1 MDDYTILK
9 RIIDAKEIAPV
20 IVNPESK
27 FVVIT
32 YWWGRGNNNRNIARP
47 CMEFYEQ
54 LLSKPFNY
62 LFNLDMKNSLNI
74 FASFDS
80 IETIKTWINSIDELT
95 QFYGKKTLEYVKLR
109 RVEEQHEDFNISKE
123 THKEMYEWFKSVI
136 IENVATMVFNN
147 LHMVRRIFRMVSQT
161 RNVNKRIKNVRTT
174 RNNKLALVKN
184 QQIRKIKTSEYEA
197 DLKRAIN
204 RFVADVFEKHLMYE
218 RYITYDKMIEQWIA
232 RCTEAGCNYMAVEYP
247 QFAEKGGY
255 QLAIN
260 AKPLFIQK
268 AVNSCGG
275 RAVVYIDGDMTIN
288 RYPAIFDMDDVDFMA
303 RGWNMDPRTNESYL
317 DDNIMVDPY
326 VFETSGGIM
335 YFSNSIESRNLLD
348 GWVTESAKPYQQ
360 GRADDRILSLVFNVR
375 KLLAPMK
382 IIQLPIEYLWLTLF
396 YKYYI
401 LPEDMSVDKIYVEHP
416 HCLTSEDTAA
426 SSGASSNR
434 SAKFQSAIPD
444 TYPRSQMLYERAMFP
459 SKEIVEGFR
468 PWLNYMNRAT
478 YNESVEDFDEELV
491 GEQPFYIVPY
501 DNGFGKLNPIYEEN
515 MKQSQ
520 TSTEHTLYPELENTH
535 VVSNLDIPN
544 ILNSLLSGHNV
555 IYIPGESD
563 AIYVENIK
571 TIVSK
576 NNRLEL
582 LFWDRN
588 IDFDDH
594 TIFSYVIDINK
605 PIFIRSG
612 NPILNM
618 MLALTN
624 SMIAPLTNNNAA
636 YQQMRSMF
644 SETPKSSFETILK
657 NSYQFVSRIRIHV
670 MKNIRPVGGG
680 GIRRRGYVGGAIDR
694 NTDDALEFLYPA
706 TPLAQVNGRRTMRK
720 RGGRRLTQRR
730 RV

>member
-9 RIIDAKEIAPV
+9 RIIDEKEIAPV
-20 IVNPESK
+20 IINPESK

-54 LLSKPFNY
+54 LLSKPFTY
-62 LFNLDMKNSLNI
+62 LFNLDIKNSLNS
-74 FASFDS
+74 FASFNS

-95 QFYGKKTLEYVKLR
+95 KFYEKKTLEYVKYR
-109 RVEEQHEDFNISKE
+109 RVQEQNQVFNITNE
-123 THKEMYEWFKSVI
+123 THKEMYEWYKSVI

-147 LHMVRRIFRMVSQT
+147 LHMARRILRMESQT
-161 RNVNKRIKNVRTT
+161 RNANKRIKNVNAT
-174 RNNKLALVKN
+174 RNNRMALLKN
-184 QQIRKIKTSEYEA
+184 QKIRKIKTSEYHS
-197 DLKRAIN
+197 DLKRVIN

-232 RCTEAGCNYMAVEYP
+232 RCTDAGCNYMAVEYP

-268 AVNSCGG
+268 AVLSCGG

-288 RYPAIFDMDDVDFMA
+288 RYPAIFDLDDVDFMA
-303 RGWNMDPRTNESYL
+303 RGWNMDPRANISYL
-317 DDNIMVDPY
+317 DDVIMVDPY

-335 YFSNSIESRNLLD
+335 YFSNSIESRKLLD
-348 GWVTESAKPYQQ
+348 GWVAESAKPYQQ

-382 IIQLPIEYLWLTLF
+382 IIQLPIEYIWLTLF
-396 YKYYI
+396 YDDYI
-401 LPEDMSVDKIYVEHP
+401 QLEDLSVDKIYVEHP

-444 TYPRSQMLYERAMFP
+444 MFPRSQMLYERAMFP
-459 SKEIVEGFR
+459 SKEIVEVFR
-468 PWLNYMNRAT
+468 PWLNYMNKAT
-478 YNESVEDFDEELV
+478 YNESVAAHDEELI
-491 GEQPFYIVPY
+491 GEQPFYVVPY
-501 DNGFGKLNPIYEEN
+501 DEGFGKLNPIYEEN
-515 MKQSQ
+515 MKQSH
-520 TSTEHTLYPELENTH
+520 TSTEHTIYPELENTH
-535 VVSNLDIPN
+535 VVSKLDIPN

-555 IYIPGESD
+555 IYIPAESD
-563 AIYVENIK
+563 ARYVENIK
-571 TIVSK
+571 TIVS
-576 NNRLEL
+576 NSNRLEL
-582 LFWDRN
+582 LFWDGN
-588 IDFDDH
+588 VDFDDH
-594 TIFSYVIDINK
+594 TMYNYIIDINK

-612 NPILNM
+612 NPILIM

-624 SMIAPLTNNNAA
+624 SVVVPLTNNNAA
-636 YQQMRSMF
+636 HQQLRSMF
-644 SETPKSSFETILK
+644 SETPKSLFETILK
-657 NSYQFVSRIRIHV
+657 NNYQFVSRIRIHI
-670 MKNIRPVGGG
+670 MKNLRPVKGG
-680 GIRRRGYVGGAIDR
+680 GIRRRGYVGGAMDR

-706 TPLAQVNGRRTMRK
+706 PLNVKGRRTLRK
-720 RGGRRLTQRR
+720 RGGRRMTQRK